1 MLGISSSLVKGGAS
15 LLTFVKD
22 NLKLYLDFKSNKSDT
37 LKFPCEGSTSFDAST
52 EKITAGQSNSI
63 VTGNEVTLSCWF
75 KSEAYNSER
84 AYLIQNQKGA
94 GSTNI
99 TVQIHGNDGTASSG
113 YIGGLV
119 WDGSSSHNWTTVD
132 GSVDDGKWHHVAFT
146 STATT
151 QKVYLDGVLKTTETN
166 TFSNSA
172 STDATII
179 GNDGG
184 ENYPFDGKMA
194 NVAIWNRVLSLE
206 EVQSVMNKSYSQL
219 GSVEKTS
226 LVMWQSLDSETASGR
241 TPIEQNA
248 KTETAPQE
256 TENKIVLNSHGTT
269 TYTQILNESDRTFAS
284 QGNWVQGSGTFE
296 FGNTDVYSEGALKI
310 SSAGWVYLATNGSGF
325 DTALVSGSIYK
336 IQFTWTV
343 VDTSHAQNFWFGIDS
358 SFGNYGLWRRY
369 QFNTDQL
376 PEAEQVVT
384 IYHQHDGGNY
394 FYFRNTASSS
404 CEFHIKNISCEL
416 IGNNVGISNATTT
429 TSVYGGNA
437 PILPRA
443 VDVAKEGQADAIGDG
458 SARFTE
464 SNTDFIEVLDNDL
477 FSFNN
482 NSKDHAFSISAWINP
497 IDATRFSIASKA
509 TGSQVEWR
517 FYCDENDKLRLFL
530 ADDNISTNEK
540 RVSTASISQNTWTH
554 VAVTYDGSGGTSA
567 SSGINLY
574 INGILDNGTASGF
587 GTYVAMHNHSIPVNI
602 GFDDYDDNYADGS
615 ISQLGI
621 WKGELTQAQIQSIME
636 STSYS
641 KIPADVK
648 STLGSER
655 VLNSDFSD
663 GENLWNLNNA
673 NVVNEVLEIDEGAF
687 SYYAQQSVD
696 GGGSNYRQFESG
708 YLMKLEIVVDE
719 YTSGGT
725 IIYATGNNIG
735 TFNSAGTH
743 TIYYKPS
750 VNEYLRLRSNGSGFE
765 GKISS
770 VSIKRVTN
778 DIVAYYPLDGSSS
791 RGNGT
796 DDVTTGEVLGNEMVN
811 DTDFTGDGALDNP
824 WRTTQAG
831 WNYNTTEN
839 RIEYNDIND
848 GHGAYQFDSQMA
860 NSFVAGQLYRAKF
873 TIGGLSS
880 GVAKFRV
887 YDSGLVT
894 TYVDGET
901 TGYGNGTH
909 YAYFVTPSSNISGLV
924 IYGKTTSTSSWYMT
938 EFSIKEVT
946 SNTGVLK

>member
-1 MLGISSSLVKGGAS
+1 MTAYRNGIAEGTTTTGGDDS
-15 LLTFVKD
+15 TL
-22 NLKLYLDFKSNKSDT
+22 NKSDRDV
-37 LKFPCEGSTSFDAST
+37 LIS
-52 EKITAGQSNSI
+52 
-63 VTGNEVTLSCWF
+63 
-75 KSEAYNSER
+75 AYFN
-84 AYLIQNQKGA
+84 N
-94 GSTNI
+94 
-99 TVQIHGNDGTASSG
+99 
-113 YIGGLV
+113 
-119 WDGSSSHNWTTVD
+119 
-132 GSVDDGKWHHVAFT
+132 GSV
-146 STATT
+146 
-151 QKVYLDGVLKTTETN
+151 TN
-166 TFSNSA
+166 GQDFH
-172 STDATII
+172 
-179 GNDGG
+179 GQL
-184 ENYPFDGKMA
+184 A
-194 NVAIWNRVLSLE
+194 NLAVWSRCLE
-206 EVQSVMNKSYSQL
+206 SEEIQSIMNKSYSQL
-219 GSVEKTS
+219 KGVETTS
-226 LVMWQSLDSETASGR
+226 LEAWWALDDVQKTTDNSVSSGLIESETGEILSSDVSSFNSIAGTGNNYTNNIIEFVANGYAFFNISGVAQGKLYRFTYNVLTQTASGMSHSGGSSAF
-241 TPIEQNA
+241 TGGIPTTVGSHEQYLVAGSANLL
-248 KTETAPQE
+248 
-256 TENKIVLNSHGTT
+256 VM
-269 TYTQILNESDRTFAS
+269 RS
-284 QGNWVQGSGTFE
+284 QGFRGTITDIVIQE
-296 FGNTDVYSEGALKI
+296 VSNTG
-310 SSAGWVYLATNGSGF
+310 
-325 DTALVSGSIYK
+325 
-336 IQFTWTV
+336 
-343 VDTSHAQNFWFGIDS
+343 
-358 SFGNYGLWRRY
+358 
-369 QFNTDQL
+369 
-376 PEAEQVVT
+376 VVT
-384 IYHQHDGGNY
+384 G
-394 FYFRNTASSS
+394 
-404 CEFHIKNISCEL
+404 
-416 IGNNVGISNATTT
+416 ATTT

-791 RGNGT
+791 ANGVT
-796 DDVTTGEVLGNEMVN
+796 QDVTTGEVLGSELVSNPSFASN
-811 DTDFTGDGALDNP
+811 TGWTLG
-824 WRTTQAG
+824 TG
-831 WNYNTTEN
+831 WS
-839 RIEYNDIND
+839 I
-848 GHGAYQFDSQMA
+848 
-860 NSFVAGQLYRAKF
+860 
-873 TIGGLSS
+873 
-880 GVAKFRV
+880 
-887 YDSGLVT
+887 
-894 TYVDGET
+894 
-901 TGYGNGTH
+901 
-909 YAYFVTPSSNISGLV
+909 SSNILSSDGSQSAV
-924 IYGKTTSTSSWYMT
+924 SNASASITTSAGLYKVVITVDSISSGTIRPNLQSWGSYIST
-938 EFSIKEVT
+938 TGTHTQYFTLTGNNNLTIQASADFVGSISFASVKEVT